1 MEMANRMKELT
12 QNILSSSEERA
23 EEITKIKEETST
35 LRQEAVDMV
44 KDFSISRGETSR
56 QLRRE
61 LAQSNTDR
69 RKGVMQ
75 SRKNAQSLIQGF
87 HDSRRESG
95 DQLRKELAQ
104 GSKLLVQNEKKR
116 KQEVEKMLDAFQGS
130 REETG
135 AELRK
140 DLAEGK
146 AKMKLE
152 VKETLTDAKTLINGY
167 QSSRRTMGAELK
179 NDLGKDRDER
189 KADVEGM
196 RQGFRQARKEVQADL
211 KGASDA
217 WKEMGSAIRKKT
229 SGGKAAPE
237 VRAEMPVEITPNL
250 EEKLLSI
257 INQHVEGIT
266 LSGVAKEL
274 GIVTIV
280 LGKAAKVLLEQGKVR
295 REEKVYFPVT
305 T

>member
-1 MEMANRMKELT
+1 MGIATGMNELI
-12 QNILSSSEERA
+12 QDILSSSEERA

-75 SRKNAQSLIQGF
+75 SRKNAQSLIHGF

-104 GSKLLVQNEKKR
+104 GPKLLVQNERKR
-116 KQEVEKMLDAFQGS
+116 KQQVGKMLDAFQSS

-152 VKETLTDAKTLINGY
+152 VKTLINGY
-167 QSSRRTMGAELK
+167 QSSRQTMGVELK
-179 NDLGKDRDER
+179 SDLGKDRDER

-196 RQGFRQARKEVQADL
+196 RHGFRKTQAGVRTDL
-211 KGASDA
+211 KIASDA
-217 WKEMGSAIRKKT
+217 WREMGSAIRKKT
-229 SGGKAAPE
+229 SGGKAAPG

-250 EEKLLSI
+250 QEKLLLI
-257 INQHVEGIT
+257 INQHTEGIT

-295 REEKVYFPVT
+295 REEKIYFPVT

>member
-1 MEMANRMKELT
+1 MGIATGMKALT

-75 SRKNAQSLIQGF
+75 SRKNAQSLIHGF

-104 GSKLLVQNEKKR
+104 GPKLLVQNERKR
-116 KQEVEKMLDAFQGS
+116 KQQVGKMLDAFQSS

-152 VKETLTDAKTLINGY
+152 VKTLINGY
-167 QSSRRTMGAELK
+167 QSSRQTMGAQLK

-196 RQGFRQARKEVQADL
+196 RNGFRKAQTEVQADL

-229 SGGKAAPE
+229 SGGKVSTE
-237 VRAEMPVEITPNL
+237 VQAEMPVEITPNL
-250 EEKLLSI
+250 KEKLLSI
-257 INQHVEGIT
+257 INQHAGGIT
-266 LSGVAKEL
+266 LSEVAKEL
-274 GIVTIV
+274 GLVTIV

-295 REEKVYFPVT
+295 REEKIYFPVT

>member
-1 MEMANRMKELT
+1 MEITNRMKELT

-23 EEITKIKEETST
+23 EALTKIKEETNT
-35 LRQEAVDMV
+35 LRQEAVEMV

-61 LAQSNTDR
+61 LAQSNTSR

-75 SRKNAQSLIQGF
+75 SRKDAQNLVQGF
-87 HDSRRESG
+87 HNSRRKSG
-95 DQLRKELAQ
+95 EQLRKELAQ

-116 KQEVEKMLDAFQGS
+116 KQEVGKMLDAFQSS

-146 AKMKLE
+146 TKIKLE
-152 VKETLTDAKTLINGY
+152 VKTLINGY
-167 QSSRRTMGAELK
+167 QSSRQTMGAELK
-179 NDLGKDRDER
+179 NDLGKDRGER

-196 RQGFRQARKEVQADL
+196 RDDFRKAQTEVQADL

-217 WKEMGSAIRKKT
+217 WKEMTSAIRKKT
-229 SGGKAAPE
+229 SGGKAAPK
-237 VRAEMPVEITPNL
+237 VQAKMPVEITLNL
-250 EEKLLSI
+250 KEKLLSI
-257 INQHVEGIT
+257 INQHAEGIT
-266 LSGVAKEL
+266 LSAVAKEL
-274 GIVTIV
+274 GLVTIV
-280 LGKAAKVLLEQGKVR
+280 LGKAAKVLLEQGNVR
-295 REEKVYFPVT
+295 KEEKIYFPVT

>member
-1 MEMANRMKELT
+1 MELTNRMKELT
-12 QNILSSSEERA
+12 QNILSSSGERA
-23 EEITKIKEETST
+23 EGLTKIKEETNT

-44 KDFSISRGETSR
+44 KDFSISRGETSQ

-69 RKGVMQ
+69 RKEVMQ
-75 SRKNAQSLIQGF
+75 SRKNAQNLIQDF
-87 HDSRRESG
+87 HDSQRKSG

-116 KQEVEKMLDAFQGS
+116 KQQIGKMLDAFQSS

-152 VKETLTDAKTLINGY
+152 VKEALTDAKNLINGF
-167 QSSRRTMGAELK
+167 QSSRRTMGVQLQK
-179 NDLGKDRDER
+179 DLGKNRNER
-189 KADVEGM
+189 KADVAGM
-196 RQGFRQARKEVQADL
+196 RDGFRQTQKEVLADL
-211 KGASDA
+211 KGAADA
-217 WKEMGSAIRKKT
+217 WKGMSSAIRKKT
-229 SGGKAAPE
+229 SSGKAAPG
-237 VRAEMPVEITPNL
+237 VQAEMPVKITPNRK
-250 EEKLLSI
+250 EKLLSI
-257 INQHVEGIT
+257 INQHPKGIT
-266 LSGVAKEL
+266 LPEVAKEL
-274 GIVTIV
+274 GLVTIV
-280 LGKAAKVLLEQGKVR
+280 LGKAAKVLLEQGNVR
-295 REEKVYFPVT
+295 KEEKTYFPVT

>member
-1 MEMANRMKELT
+1 MELTNRMKELT

-23 EEITKIKEETST
+23 EELTKIKEGTDT

-44 KDFSISRGETSR
+44 QD
-56 QLRRE
+56 
-61 LAQSNTDR
+61 
-69 RKGVMQ
+69 
-75 SRKNAQSLIQGF
+75 F
-87 HDSRRESG
+87 HDSRRKSG
-95 DQLRKELAQ
+95 EQLRKGLAQ

-116 KQEVEKMLDAFQGS
+116 KQEVEKMLDAFQSS

-146 AKMKLE
+146 AKIELE
-152 VKETLTDAKTLINGY
+152 VKEALADAKTLINGY
-167 QSSRRTMGAELK
+167 QSSRQTMGAELK

-196 RQGFRQARKEVQADL
+196 RDGFRKAQTEVQADL
-211 KGASDA
+211 KIASDA
-217 WKEMGSAIRKKT
+217 WKEMGSATRTKRVTSKAMPQTEAKT
-229 SGGKAAPE
+229 PAEIAPD
-237 VRAEMPVEITPNL
+237 L
-250 EEKLLSI
+250 KEKLLSI
-257 INQHVEGIT
+257 VNKHVGGIALSEAAKT
-266 LSGVAKEL
+266 LGLA
-274 GIVTIV
+274 TIA

-295 REEKVYFPVT
+295 KEEKIYFPVT